1 MGSSRST
8 IELHPQLIERRYIVN
23 LPNDS
28 ASPKKQRP
36 IRSFVRREGRLTPAQ
51 NHALEK
57 LWEVYG
63 FSSDS
68 TQAISIP
75 AHTILE
81 IGFGMGQS
89 LILQAKHNPDKNY
102 IGIEVHR
109 PGIGSLLLNIQKEN
123 LKNLKIFNKDAVE
136 VLSQNIPDHSL
147 EAIQIFFPDP
157 WPKKRHHKRRLIQPE
172 FVKLLHQKLKP
183 NGLLH
188 IATDWENDAE
198 QILEVLNHSR
208 LFNKVEEA
216 HDRPTTKFETRG
228 LKLGHGVWDLLFR
241 AL

>member
-1 MGSSRST
+1 MNESD
-8 IELHPQLIERRYIVN
+8 N
-23 LPNDS
+23 S
-28 ASPKKQRP
+28 ASSKKQRP

-51 NHALEK
+51 SNALEK
-57 LWEVYG
+57 LWLLYG
-63 FSSDS
+63 IDSDL
-68 TQAISIP
+68 TQPISIP

-89 LILQAKHNPDKNY
+89 LITQAKLNPEKNY

-123 LKNLKIFNKDAVE
+123 LQNLKIFNKDAVE
-136 VLSQNIPDHSL
+136 VLNQNIPDHSI
-147 EAIQIFFPDP
+147 ETIQIFFPDP
-157 WPKKRHHKRRLIQPE
+157 WPKKRHNKRRLIQPE

-188 IATDWENDAE
+188 IATDWENYAE
-198 QILEVLNHSR
+198 HILEVVNGSG
-208 LFNKVEEA
+208 LFKQVEEA

-228 LKLGHGVWDLLFR
+228 IKLGHGVWDYLFR
-241 AL
+241 A